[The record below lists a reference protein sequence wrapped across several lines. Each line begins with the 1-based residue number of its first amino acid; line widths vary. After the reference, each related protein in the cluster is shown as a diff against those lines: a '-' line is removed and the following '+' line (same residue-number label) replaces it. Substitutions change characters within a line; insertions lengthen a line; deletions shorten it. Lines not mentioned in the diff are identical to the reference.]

1 MMCEKKTIEPILFPI
16 GETCNMCNVTP
27 RTLRYYEKI
36 GLIRPDQVRE
46 GSGYRYYSLKTME
59 RIQVIRWYHEEGFS
73 LERIAEM
80 LRDSDHTSY
89 MEAYRQQIE
98 ETEAEIEK
106 IQRKLYHLKS
116 SQAILLEADQVISH
130 RYGDVH
136 VRYIQ
141 PTCCL
146 KYTFIE
152 EEGKDP
158 LRLHNDGY
166 LRFLDEGLGD
176 LSMVDL
182 SGGYS
187 VLFPSIESRI
197 EGSPQKITLLQP
209 VQPLQMP
216 SGGDTKATVFGGFN
230 AVCAYH
236 LGPWDGLTGT
246 YEKMIEWS
254 EEHGYECE
262 GNALER
268 PLWWDFLPKD
278 EEIIMEIALPIIG
291 DCEQTILLRKLREET
306 GSL

>member
-1 MMCEKKTIEPILFPI
+1 MMSEKKTIEPILFPI

-27 RTLRYYEKI
+27 RTLHYYEKI
-36 GLIRPDQVRE
+36 GLIKPDQVRE

-80 LRDSDHTSY
+80 LQDSNYTSY

-116 SQAILLEADQVISH
+116 SQAILLEADEVISH

-141 PTCCL
+141 PTSCL
-146 KYTFIE
+146 QYTFTE
-152 EEGKDP
+152 EGGKDP

-166 LRFLDEGLGD
+166 LRFLDEGLGA

-197 EGSPQKITLLQP
+197 KGRPQKITLLQP
-209 VQPLQMP
+209 VQPLQIP
-216 SGGDTKATVFGGFN
+216 SGACVKTMTFGGFN

-236 LGPWDGLTGT
+236 LGTWDGLTKT
-246 YEKMIEWS
+246 YEKLNEWS
-254 EEHGYECE
+254 EEHGYEPE

-268 PLWWDFLPKD
+268 PLWWDFSPKD
-278 EEIIMEIALPIIG
+278 DEIIMEIALPIKG

-306 GSL
+306 GGL